1 VRLSGLDRGHRGL
14 AKVVLSLLE
23 RPPGSAIPDVVRTLL
38 YRPAFFG
45 GPLSAALH
53 PVMRRRRSRWSRGER
68 ELFAAYTSRLNQ
80 CPF

>member
-1 VRLSGLDRGHRGL
+1 MRLSRLDGGHRGVAGL
-14 AKVVLSLLE
+14 ALRLLE
-23 RPPGSAIPDVVRTLL
+23 RPEKAAIPDVVRTLL

-45 GPLSAALH
+45 GPLSAVLNPA
-53 PVMRRRRSRWSRGER
+53 MRRRRSAWTRGER

>member
-1 VRLSGLDRGHRGL
+1 MRLSGLDGGQRGVAR
-14 AKVVLSLLE
+14 LLL
-23 RPPGSAIPDVVRTLL
+23 RLLDRQPGSAVPDVVRTLL

-45 GPLSAALH
+45 GPLSAALNA
-53 PVMRRRRSRWSRGER
+53 VMRRRRSPWSRGER

>member
-1 VRLSGLDRGHRGL
+1 MRLAALDRGHRGPAQAAL
-14 AKVVLSLLE
+14 RLLG
-23 RPPGSAIPDVVRTLL
+23 RSPGPGVPDVVRTLL

-45 GPLSAALH
+45 GPLAAALN
-53 PVMRRRRSRWSRGER
+53 PVMRGRSGWSRGER

>member
-1 VRLSGLDRGHRGL
+1 MRLSRLDGGHRGVAGL
-14 AKVVLSLLE
+14 VLRLLE
-23 RPPGSAIPDVVRTLL
+23 RQRGSAVPDVVRTLL

-45 GPLSAALH
+45 GPMSAALN
-53 PVMRRRRSRWSRGER
+53 PVMRRRRSPWTRGER

>member
-1 VRLSGLDRGHRGL
+1 MRLARLDQRHGG
-14 AKVVLSLLE
+14 AAGIVLRLLE
-23 RPPGSAIPDVVRTLL
+23 RLPGPAIPDVLRTLL

-45 GPLSAALH
+45 GPLSAALN
-53 PVMRRRRSRWSRGER
+53 PVMRSRRSRWSRGER

>member
-1 VRLSGLDRGHRGL
+1 MRLPKLDHGHRGV
-14 AKVVLSLLE
+14 AGAVLRLMK
-23 RPPGSAIPDVVRTLL
+23 RMPGPGVPDVVRTML

-45 GPLSAALH
+45 GPLSAALN
-53 PVMRRRRSRWSRGER
+53 PVMRGRSRWSRGER